1 MYIIPTFNKIG
12 SMTRSREQ
20 RGIEN
25 GACIEHLKISY
36 FNVYI
41 SFSAHLA
48 ILIPIKQ
55 SLACYM

>member
-1 MYIIPTFNKIG
+1 
-12 SMTRSREQ
+12 MTRSREQ